1 MKFKY
6 IASQPDGRIIENE
19 INAKDVNEVLTLLSK
34 SGLKPVSVRPAESS
48 VSKALFQGKITISD
62 QIFLSKYLALM
73 LKIGTGLME
82 AVNILI
88 ADFTKPSIKNV
99 LIEIRSSLEKG
110 NPFYTTFAKYPRV
123 FSQVYTNLIR
133 AGEASGNLEKVFE
146 NLTDM
151 LTRQKEL
158 QDQIKSALIYPALLF
173 AGSVAILIFLVTFA
187 LPKIANVFLQGGFE
201 PPLFSKI
208 VFTVGLFFNDN
219 MFLIF
224 GSLLFL
230 IFFALY
236 TYKTSIAFKRLI
248 ASLVDEIPMIREV
261 VRKIA
266 LQRFASILASLVK
279 AGMPITEA
287 LDITAQAVGNIN
299 LKIALTRISKE
310 GIAKGLTIGEAFK
323 REPFFP
329 QTVANLMAISE
340 RAGHLEEVLGT
351 LADFYMK
358 EIDSSVKQ
366 LVSFLEPVLLLFIGV
381 VIGTIALA
389 IIIPIYQ
396 LTTQF

>member
-6 IASQPDGRIIENE
+6 IASQPDGRIVENE
-19 INAKDVNEVLTLLSK
+19 VSAKDVNEVLTLLSK

-48 VSKALFQGKITISD
+48 VSKALFQGRITISD

-110 NPFYTTFAKYPRV
+110 NPFYTTFAKYPKV

-173 AGSVAILIFLVTFA
+173 AGSVAILVFLVTFA

-208 VFTVGLFFNDN
+208 VFTIGLFFNDN

-224 GSLLFL
+224 GMLLFL
-230 IFFALY
+230 ILFILY